1 MAIKKVF
8 KCRIPSSKYLFSNGK
23 EANFIG
29 GRYMTDVEAEI
40 AALEGEIKLG
50 HPHIYVDSA
59 EKEVDTEQMDPIE
72 QIKKKAIAEY
82 IAAQTKAI
90 NTSNDMGNTEQGKLQ
105 GIGNSSSTAMLATG
119 SDSSTAVN
127 EGSQAPAATPTA
139 APASLADLAAKVQ
152 ATATVKPAS
161 LPTTK

>member
-40 AALEGEIKLG
+40 SALEDEIKLG

-59 EKEVDTEQMDPIE
+59 EKEIDTEQMDPIE

-82 IAAQTKAI
+82 VAAQAKAI
-90 NTSNDMGNTEQGKLQ
+90 KTSNDMGNTEQGKLQ
-105 GIGNSSSTAMLATG
+105 GIGNSSSTSMLATG

-127 EGSQAPAATPTA
+127 TSQSTAPATATPTA
-139 APASLADLAAKVQ
+139 LADLAAKVQ